1 MLQHFHGVIAG
12 LLVVLAAGACVESPY
27 RTSNQQEVKGDGSS
41 VVITHARNEAE
52 ARPLADGYCHAQ
64 GTAAHFTGMVRY
76 RTRREV
82 LKAASFKCEPDA
94 TSQMR
99 DRQSTSPLVK
109 GLDET
114 PRSPPAPTG

>member
-1 MLQHFHGVIAG
+1 MLQHFHSVIAG

-27 RTSNQQEVKGDGSS
+27 RASNLQEVKGDGPS
-41 VVITHARNEAE
+41 VVVTHARNEAE
-52 ARPLADGYCHAQ
+52 ARPLADGYCRAQ
-64 GTAAHFTGMVRY
+64 GTAAYFTGMVRY

-94 TSQMR
+94 TPQTR
-99 DRQSTSPLVK
+99 DQKSTTSLVR